1 VEYGVALAYGITHNL
16 SGIALDMTN
25 LPQLNHSPAVSKVLI
40 IGGGI
45 GGLTCARACID
56 AGIEVELY
64 ERRSLKSMLSGPG
77 GIFIQR
83 NALRVYELLTKGSLH
98 DELYQRGGTILA
110 GGFFSQTGN
119 PLYINVPQF
128 AHEQDLGVCL
138 LRPELQTILYNSL
151 PEGTVHPERT
161 LVAFEETSH
170 QVHATFQD
178 GSTAEGDVLVGA
190 DGLYSQV
197 RTRLQNWEQPEEPI
211 YSGMCC
217 WRGWFYRADLPL
229 SDRYSWA
236 EFWGRGS
243 RFGYFDVGGGR
254 FGFYAF
260 CNAPPGGNDS
270 EAGGSW
276 TVLRSLFAD
285 YAEPVPAII
294 EALKDQPIYR
304 DDIFDRNPLG
314 PVWGKG
320 RVTLIG
326 DAAHPVQ
333 PNLGQGGC
341 MAVEDAFELAKL
353 LRTGLSSDDVPQLLR
368 QFEQSRC
375 DRVTRVFNTSRQ
387 VGQLGQA
394 DTPLGCFLRNW
405 IYKLTPTWLADQQFK
420 WLFDYRPRWES

>member
-1 VEYGVALAYGITHNL
+1 MNNL
-16 SGIALDMTN
+16 SQTSR
-25 LPQLNHSPAVSKVLI
+25 QVAVSKVI
-40 IGGGI
+40 VVGGGI

-56 AGIEVELY
+56 AGLEVELY
-64 ERRSLKSMLSGPG
+64 ERRTLDAMLSGPG

-83 NALRVYELLTKGSLH
+83 NALRVYELLANGALYK
-98 DELYQRGGTILA
+98 ELYEQGGTILA
-110 GGFFSQTGN
+110 GGFFSQTGK

-138 LRPELQTILYNSL
+138 LRPDLQTVLYKSL
-151 PEGTVHPERT
+151 PEGVVRT
-161 LVAFEETSH
+161 GCALVNVENL
-170 QVHATFQD
+170 QDRVQIVLQD

-190 DGLYSQV
+190 DGLYSKV
-197 RTRLQNWEQPEEPI
+197 RASLHRQEPPEEPI

-217 WRGWFYRADLPL
+217 WRGWFYGADLPL

-236 EFWGRGS
+236 EFWGQGT

-260 CNAPPGGNDS
+260 CNAPQGGNDDA
-270 EAGGSW
+270 AGGSLA
-276 TVLRSLFAD
+276 VLRSLFAN
-285 YAEPVPAII
+285 YANPVPAII
-294 EALKDQPIYR
+294 ESLKDQSIYR
-304 DDIFDRNPLG
+304 DDIFDRKPLG
-314 PVWGKG
+314 TQWGNG

-341 MAVEDAFELAKL
+341 MAIEDGFELAKR
-353 LRTGLSSDDVPQLLR
+353 LRSHNPKQDDTSLLLR
-368 QFEQSRC
+368 QFEQSRS

-394 DTPLGCFLRNW
+394 DTALGCFLRNW
-405 IYKLTPTWLADQQFK
+405 IYKLTPTWLADQQFQ
-420 WLFDYRPRWES
+420 WLFDYRPSWY